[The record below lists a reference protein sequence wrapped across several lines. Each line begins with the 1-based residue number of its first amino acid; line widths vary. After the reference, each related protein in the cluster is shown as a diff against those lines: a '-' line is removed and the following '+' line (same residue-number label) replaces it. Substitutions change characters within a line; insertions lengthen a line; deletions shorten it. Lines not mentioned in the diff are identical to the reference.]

1 MPGKHKPLSNDEI
14 HALMQNFAQMDWTQ
28 SLSLLSTEVWKA
40 LQPLWLGTLVTGLVM
55 AVPSFILIYYV
66 AKGILRRRNH

>member
-14 HALMQNFAQMDWTQ
+14 HALMQNFEQMDWTQ

-40 LQPLWLGTLVTGLVM
+40 LQPLWLGTVVTGLVM